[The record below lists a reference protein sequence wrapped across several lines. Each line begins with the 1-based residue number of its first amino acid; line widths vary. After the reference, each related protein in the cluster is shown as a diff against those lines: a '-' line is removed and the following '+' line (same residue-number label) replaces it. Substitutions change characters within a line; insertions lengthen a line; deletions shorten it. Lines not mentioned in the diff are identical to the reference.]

1 MEDSTSQLI
10 KVLNR
15 QLREKNEDIRYLK
28 YLLELTFGGGEPE
41 PIPTRQE
48 EPCGKMVIDG
58 LVAEIL
64 AG

>member
-1 MEDSTSQLI
+1 MDSEKRLI
-10 KVLNR
+10 KILNR
-15 QLREKNEDIRYLK
+15 ERRELK
-28 YLLELTFGGGEPE
+28 EEINYYRYLLELTFGGGEPE
-41 PIPTRQE
+41 PIPTRRE